1 MYCVISVTF
10 KCHIRNELIMNTKK
24 ILKNQGLIPKTSQS
38 NEMNIFGLLSLL
50 IVLSAVVYFS

>member
-1 MYCVISVTF
+1 
-10 KCHIRNELIMNTKK
+10 MNTKK

-38 NEMNIFGLLSLL
+38 NEMHIFGFFSMW

>member
-1 MYCVISVTF
+1 MYCVSSVTL
-10 KCHIRNELIMNTKK
+10 KCHIRNESIMNTKK

-38 NEMNIFGLLSLL
+38 NEMHIFGFFSLW